1 MLTVHIVPVFRLDG
15 KLAEDITVE
24 KRNHEIPLK
33 YFRRVTE
40 SEVIMHSVLDKRM
53 MGRGGSSVGKTTD
66 T

>member
-53 MGRGGSSVGKTTD
+53 MGGGG
-66 T
+66 